1 MRKRGVLDRSRKSS
15 RISNLNNDRSEAGR
29 IGKEALAMAVRKH
42 FNSMSV
48 NEGDVV
54 ARFAY
59 VVRQHD
65 GREFRLRFRP

>member
-1 MRKRGVLDRSRKSS
+1 M
-15 RISNLNNDRSEAGR
+15 NNDRSEAGR